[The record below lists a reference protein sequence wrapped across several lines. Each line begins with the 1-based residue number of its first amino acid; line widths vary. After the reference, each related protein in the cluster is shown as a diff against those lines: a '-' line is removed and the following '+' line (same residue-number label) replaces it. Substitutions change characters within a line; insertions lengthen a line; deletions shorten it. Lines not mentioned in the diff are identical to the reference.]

1 MGTPA
6 YNSRM
11 LLKVVLYGYMNNM
24 YSCRKIASMV
34 ECHIHYMW
42 LSGSQY
48 PSYCTINRF
57 RSKRMKDCVNHQ
69 FTQVV
74 LFLVELGQ
82 LSLDL
87 QYIDGTKI
95 ESVANKYRFVWRKSA
110 EANMQKLQAKIRNI
124 LSQIDDGIAQDNQRE
139 NEEARVPVDTLVLQ
153 QFIDK
158 LNQENRQLQP
168 SSHEEKKELK
178 RKEKQVRT
186 LEECKQKMIEYNDKL
201 DILGQRNSYSK
212 TDPSATFMRMKEDA
226 MNNGQTK
233 PGYNLQIATEGQYI
247 TNFGLYANPSD
258 TLTLPSL
265 HQAWH
270 DQADFPN

>member
-1 MGTPA
+1 M
-6 YNSRM
+6 
-11 LLKVVLYGYMNNM
+11 
-24 YSCRKIASMV
+24 
-34 ECHIHYMW
+34 
-42 LSGSQY
+42 
-48 PSYCTINRF
+48 
-57 RSKRMKDCVNHQ
+57 
-69 FTQVV
+69 
-74 LFLVELGQ
+74 
-82 LSLDL
+82 
-87 QYIDGTKI
+87 
-95 ESVANKYRFVWRKSA
+95 
-110 EANMQKLQAKIRNI
+110 
-124 LSQIDDGIAQDNQRE
+124 
-139 NEEARVPVDTLVLQ
+139 VLQ

-258 TLTLPSL
+258 TLTLPSFL
-265 HQAWH
+265 TLGMARLGRLPQLICADSSALIAETTVEKVYEGMRVKHKKIYLEDFRMQASGY
-270 DQADFPN
+270 ALIFFL